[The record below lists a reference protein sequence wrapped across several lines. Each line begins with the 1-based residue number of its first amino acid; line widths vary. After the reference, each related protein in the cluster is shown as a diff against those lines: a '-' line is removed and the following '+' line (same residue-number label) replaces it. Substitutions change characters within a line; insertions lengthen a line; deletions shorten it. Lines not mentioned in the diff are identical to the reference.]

1 VDEPGAA
8 APYLGDERVDVLAVA
23 ALVGVNPV
31 ALLTADPPLR
41 HELERVV
48 VSAHN
53 RTLERDRWFA
63 RQIIV
68 ELVDALNRK

>member
-1 VDEPGAA
+1 
-8 APYLGDERVDVLAVA
+8 
-23 ALVGVNPV
+23 
-31 ALLTADPPLR
+31 LR